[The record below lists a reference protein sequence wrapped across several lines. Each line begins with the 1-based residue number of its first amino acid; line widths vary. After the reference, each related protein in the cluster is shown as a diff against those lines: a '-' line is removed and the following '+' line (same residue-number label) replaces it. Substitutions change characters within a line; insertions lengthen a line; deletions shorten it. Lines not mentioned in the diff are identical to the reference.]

1 MVTKEDRVS
10 MIGKPL
16 LKLPEVADLL
26 RVSVMTVRRLIR
38 RRQLAAVRVGNQLMV
53 RTTALERHIERNT
66 LRAVGEN

>member
-1 MVTKEDRVS
+1 